1 MPQPPIAQL
10 PSPEGGFALKTMRA
24 LHTEAP
30 EPPHRHA
37 HYTIIWV
44 QQGQGTHFI
53 DFKAYPIAPGT
64 LFFLSPDQVHQVVA
78 QQVEGPVLLLSP
90 DFLFT
95 HALAPEVLAQLGLF
109 HQAGACEPV
118 RLPPAQAPT
127 LAQVVLALEAELAVR
142 QPYHNEALGALLRLF
157 MLHSYRA
164 KRAGGQGASP
174 TPATKTARL
183 VQDFKRLVETQY
195 RQWHKVGDFAE
206 RLYVSPDYLTEIFKA
221 ETGQAAKEF
230 IQDRIMLEA
239 KRLAHFT
246 QQTTKE
252 VAYQLGFDDP
262 AHFSKFFKN
271 CAGVSFSE
279 FKEQQGQPFVH

>member
-1 MPQPPIAQL
+1 MLQPIAQL
-10 PSPEGGFALKTMRA
+10 PSPEGGFALKAMRA
-24 LHTEAP
+24 LQTEAP

-37 HYTIIWV
+37 HYTIVWV

-53 DFKAYPIAPGT
+53 DFKAYPIGPGT

-78 QQVEGPVLLLSP
+78 QQVEGPVLLVAP
-90 DFLFT
+90 EFLFT
-95 HALAPEVLAQLGLF
+95 HGLGPEALAHLGLF
-109 HQAGACEPV
+109 HHGGACEPV
-118 RLPPAQAPT
+118 RLPPAQVPG

-142 QPYHNEALGALLRLF
+142 QPYHNEALGALLKLF
-157 MLHSYRA
+157 LLHSYRA
-164 KRAGGQGASP
+164 KLASGQVNPAA
-174 TPATKTARL
+174 PATKSARL
-183 VQDFKRLVETQY
+183 VQDFKRLVEANH

-206 RLYVSPDYLTEIFKA
+206 RLFVSPDYLTETFKA

-239 KRLAHFT
+239 KRLAYFT

-252 VAYQLGFDDP
+252 VAYWLGFDDP

-271 CAGVSFSE
+271 CAGVSFSA
-279 FKEQQGQPFVH
+279 FKEQQGQSLVR